1 MEELRPEAARKLGK
15 RSVEVQ
21 LPHDLVALMSLDQL
35 WSTLS
40 QDINVM
46 AFEVCLL
53 IMLSQ
58 FYCNYSWKC

>member
-15 RSVEVQ
+15 RPVEVQ

-53 IMLSQ
+53 KILSPS
-58 FYCNYSWKC
+58 YG

>member
-53 IMLSQ
+53 IML
-58 FYCNYSWKC
+58 